1 MGHSQQDDICAMMFS
16 TVKLRRILMEPVME
30 WWLVM
35 TRKPRQFWLPYFQNK
50 NLAMTGVVN
59 NIPTSGPTSL
69 VMHIQTDQLI
79 RRLGLG
85 FVHREWYCPIYVY
98 IYIYTSY
105 IPWRIHGAAIYGAPW
120 IPSIYPSHVS
130 IFLPAPAGSVMGIC
144 PWWWNSHWSTSKLQA
159 VSNEYEFGYKS
170 GFMPGK
176 PKNFPASL
184 PNSSPSLYK
193 PSAIVIIC

>member
-50 NLAMTGVVN
+50 NLAMTGVVK

-85 FVHREWYCPIYVY
+85 FVHREWYCPIYMY
-98 IYIYTSY
+98 IYIHHISHDGSMVLLYMVLHESHQYTPVMLAFFYQHKPDPSWVY
-105 IPWRIHGAAIYGAPW
+105 VPGGEIPTDQLR
-120 IPSIYPSHVS
+120 
-130 IFLPAPAGSVMGIC
+130 
-144 PWWWNSHWSTSKLQA
+144 
-159 VSNEYEFGYKS
+159 
-170 GFMPGK
+170 
-176 PKNFPASL
+176 NF
-184 PNSSPSLYK
+184 K
-193 PSAIVIIC
+193 R